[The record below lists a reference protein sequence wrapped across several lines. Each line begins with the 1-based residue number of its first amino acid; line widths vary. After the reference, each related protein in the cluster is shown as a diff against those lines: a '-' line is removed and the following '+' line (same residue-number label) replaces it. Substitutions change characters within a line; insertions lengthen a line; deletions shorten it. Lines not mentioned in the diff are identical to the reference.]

1 MTRWV
6 VLSVTG
12 LVLVFGHADAQQADR
27 GQSSYMPVDI
37 TESFAQIFARMTAA
51 KPGIEQAHT
60 AVLNE
65 RYDLSDRPAL
75 GVTMERS
82 KPLQE
87 GVRVKL
93 PAGMTWERLAAMSPD
108 EIREHDLY
116 PKGFYPLPH
125 PNHSEGGFVFPHF
138 LIDAIK

>member
-1 MTRWV
+1 MIRPKSMTHWV
-6 VLSVTG
+6 ILSLTG
-12 LVLVFGHADAQQADR
+12 LVLAFGYAAAQQADR

-37 TESFAQIFARMTAA
+37 TESFEQIFARMTAA

-60 AVLNE
+60 ALLNE
-65 RYDLSDRPAL
+65 RYDLSDRPAQ
-75 GVTMERS
+75 GVTMDRG

-93 PAGMTWERLAAMSPD
+93 PAGATWEQLAAMSPD
-108 EIREHDLY
+108 QIRDQNLL

-125 PNHSEGGFVFPHF
+125 PNHLEGGFVFP
-138 LIDAIK
+138 LS